1 MRKTILT
8 GLLLI
13 LCMVSLFAYTNQQ
26 RIISVDSPAYK
37 AMETLYILTGKSLPS
52 SSGPW
57 SENEMVLM
65 LQRLDRSSLND
76 TAKDYYDYV
85 ESLITT
91 PPSSN
96 MPITLQWSLD

>member
-8 GLLLI
+8 ALLLI

-26 RIISVDSPAYK
+26 RIISIDSPAYK
-37 AMETLYILTGKSLPS
+37 AMETLYILAGKSLPS

-65 LQRLDRSSLND
+65 LQRLNRDSLND
-76 TAKDYYDYV
+76 TAKAYYDYI

-91 PPSSN
+91 PPSSSTA
-96 MPITLQWSLD
+96 ITSPCNLA